1 MPPLTSAKASGP
13 LIFWIATLALV
24 VMAAVLLRA
33 VLLPFVAGLA
43 LAYLLNPL
51 VNRLEQLG
59 LNRAVATLLILAAF
73 YAAVIALLVVAIPII
88 TTEIALLIEKLP
100 TYVNRVQALLVDPSH
115 PSLGKILEMGIAQA
129 EQSSSE
135 LARVGAGWL
144 TEFLRSLWSDGR
156 MLLSIFSLLVVTPI
170 ITAYLVHDWNRLITA
185 LDNFVPAAQRNT
197 VRALAREIDGTI
209 AAFLCGQGTICLIL
223 GIFYA
228 LALRTIGL
236 DHGLLIGIASGLL
249 AFIPYFGSLTGLVLS
264 LSVAAVQFGLTWPP
278 FLLVVAVFLV
288 GQSLADYALAPYL
301 VGSKVHLNPVW
312 LMFALFSFGY
322 LFGFVG
328 LLIAV
333 PLAASIGVLLRFA
346 LRRNAA
352 APSDDEVPAEFGAKV
367 DLATTLPRPPLQ

>member
-1 MPPLTSAKASGP
+1 MPPLTSMRPTGQ
-13 LIFWIATLALV
+13 LIFWIAILALLV
-24 VMAAVLLRA
+24 LAAVLLRE

-51 VNRLEQLG
+51 VNRLERLG
-59 LNRAVATLLILAAF
+59 LNRAVATLFILVTF
-73 YAAVIALLVVAIPII
+73 YVGVIALLVVAIPII
-88 TTEIALLIEKLP
+88 TTEIALLIEKVP
-100 TYVNRVQALLVDPSH
+100 TYIKRLQALLVDPSH
-115 PSLGKILEMGIAQA
+115 PSLGKVLDVGIAQA

-135 LARVGAGWL
+135 LASVGAGWL
-144 TEFLRSLWSDGR
+144 TEFLRSLWSGGR
-156 MLLSIFSLLVVTPI
+156 ALLSIFSLLVVTPI
-170 ITAYLVHDWNRLITA
+170 ITAYLVHDWNRLIAA

-209 AAFLCGQGTICLIL
+209 DAFLRGQGTICLIL

-236 DHGLLIGIASGLL
+236 DHGLLIGIVSGLL
-249 AFIPYFGSLTGLVLS
+249 AFIPYFGSLTGLLLS
-264 LSVAAVQFGLTWPP
+264 LSVAAVQFGLTWTPI
-278 FLLVVAVFLV
+278 LLILAIFLV

-301 VGSKVHLNPVW
+301 VGNKVHLNPVW

-346 LRRNAA
+346 LRGNAT
-352 APSDDEVPAEFGAKV
+352 APSDYEVSAEFGPKV
-367 DLATTLPRPPLQ
+367 DLGTTLPRPPLQ